1 MWINTVPKSLLDTLS
16 KDEKKRQEN
25 IFELVYTEKDF
36 VDDLKY
42 MKEVCIASCRSNSQL
57 YLFCIIV
64 LDGPFIG

>member
-1 MWINTVPKSLLDTLS
+1 LWINTVPKSLLDTLS

-42 MKEVCIASCRSNSQL
+42 MKEVCIAS
-57 YLFCIIV
+57 
-64 LDGPFIG
+64 